1 MSHPQHFTSVDSQ
14 PAKAMNGAAPCDGGL
29 LQALCGLL
37 QNACSN
43 PPASTAALL
52 HERASVHSTQA
63 RVITPREGVSKLVS
77 DRLERS
83 PDNEV
88 AESKC
93 DKKLDGSDGR
103 NGNAVERQGRKGISR
118 KNFSKGV
125 VDHLQSWFY
134 ANISHP

>member
-1 MSHPQHFTSVDSQ
+1 MSQSQHFTSIDSQ
-14 PAKAMNGAAPCDGGL
+14 PAQAMNGPAPCHV
-29 LQALCGLL
+29 GLL

-43 PPASTAALL
+43 HPASTAALL

-63 RVITPREGVSKLVS
+63 RVITLREGVSKLVS